1 MLLSYLDSRTSNRR
15 ADFTILLKSLV
26 GRLTHST
33 SSLARSAISIKCII
47 VLSFFIAFK
56 IAVTS
61 LKNAVSLDF
70 ISS

>member
-1 MLLSYLDSRTSNRR
+1 
-15 ADFTILLKSLV
+15 LV